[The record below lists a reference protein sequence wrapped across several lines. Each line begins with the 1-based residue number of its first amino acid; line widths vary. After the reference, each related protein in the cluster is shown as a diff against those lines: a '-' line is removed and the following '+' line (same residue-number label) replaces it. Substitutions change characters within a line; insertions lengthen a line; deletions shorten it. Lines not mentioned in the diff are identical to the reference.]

1 MSDDGGR
8 QRREEKAQAAAA
20 IEALWCDGWEVDAES
35 YETLDVARRG
45 HIAQVILKGPGKGN
59 AMAPTFWGEC
69 AACFEALGEE
79 DAVRAV
85 VVRGRG
91 DTFTY
96 GLDLM
101 RTAPVFQPL
110 LMGDVGAA
118 ARHDLYKMVGRWQ
131 RAFDA
136 IELSCTKPVIA
147 AIDGW
152 CIGGGVNL
160 IAACDM
166 RVCTAQARFSLR
178 EVKLAI
184 VADLGALARL
194 PHLIGA
200 GWTRRLAM
208 TGEDVGAGCAERIGL
223 VEEVVEG
230 AEALVARAVAL
241 AEACAANPPLTVA
254 GVKTMLVAARDMSV
268 AQSQQLVAAWNAGAL
283 PSGDLG
289 EAMLAF
295 MEGRAPVFSGQ

>member
-1 MSDDGGR
+1 MSERLTD
-8 QRREEKAQAAAA
+8 EA
-20 IEALWCDGWEVDAES
+20 IEGLWCGEGWVVDVTT

-59 AMAPTFWGEC
+59 ALCPAFWGEC
-69 AACFEALGEE
+69 AACFEALGVDE
-79 DAVRAV
+79 AVRAV

-91 DTFTY
+91 AHFSY

-110 LMGDVGAA
+110 LGGAVGAKE
-118 ARHDLYKMVGRWQ
+118 RHLLYKMIGQWQ

-136 IELSCTKPVIA
+136 IERLCTKPVIA

-152 CIGGGVNL
+152 CIGGGINL

-166 RVCTAQARFSLR
+166 RVCTASTRMSLR

-184 VADLGALARL
+184 VADLGALSRL
-194 PHLIGA
+194 PRLIGQ

-208 TGEDVGAGCAERIGL
+208 TGEDIGASVAERIGL

-230 AEALVARAVAL
+230 SEALVVRALGL
-241 AEACAANPPLTVA
+241 AEACAANPPLSVA
-254 GVKTMLVAARDMSV
+254 GVKTVLVAGQDLSV

-283 PSGDLG
+283 PSEDLG

-295 MEGRAPVFSGQ
+295 LEGRGPEFKGC